1 MSDSLSLTEMIE
13 VAKLATTTALSTK
26 HTGDGREIVHLR
38 TTNGRQVGSA
48 SSILS
53 LAGCKEVIDAFDPD
67 GSIRANA
74 EAARQRRGI
83 RTPTDIALY
92 RP

>member
-1 MSDSLSLTEMIE
+1 MSDSHSLTEMIE

-26 HTGDGREIVHLR
+26 LTGDGRVIVHLR
-38 TTNGRQVGSA
+38 TTNGRQVDGA
-48 SSILS
+48 SSIL
-53 LAGCKEVIDAFDPD
+53 LPAGCQMVIDAFDPD

-74 EAARQRRGI
+74 QAVRERRGL
-83 RTPTDIALY
+83 RTPADIALY

>member
-48 SSILS
+48 SSIL
-53 LAGCKEVIDAFDPD
+53 LPAGCRMVIDAFDPD

-74 EAARQRRGI
+74 RAARERQGLRA
-83 RTPTDIALY
+83 TTDIALH
-92 RP
+92 RT